1 MRIKRISAL
10 LLALILLFTFAACG
24 AKETPDGEDANENE
38 QSEEDEEGTTPI
50 SFSVMTYNTQN
61 SGVSKGNEESHD
73 AKYTKLAGM
82 IDQKKPDI
90 IALQECATT
99 DAANSI
105 RKKLAEKDNYGVIT
119 GSSGAHTA
127 LIYNKTVFS
136 KVASGCQQIGTKGDE
151 TGSAYDRYLQWVRL
165 RHIESG
171 IEFVVVP
178 VHVDYVTAA
187 YLAQLQKITDYLKEE
202 QSGVSAILMG
212 DFNAKPDPLKSSSL
226 NTERYYS
233 AREQATENKSKN
245 TATFLGDGGGI
256 IDHVFYKSSVGFRG
270 LKSQY
275 YEVLT
280 SDENNPSDHRPV
292 YAEFSFGKK

>member
-24 AKETPDGEDANENE
+24 AKEMPDDENENE

-99 DAANSI
+99 DAAASI
-105 RKKLAEKDNYGVIT
+105 RRKLADKDNYAVVPASI
-119 GSSGAHTA
+119 SNAHTA
-127 LIYNKTVFS
+127 LIYKKTVFE
-136 KVASGCQQIGTKGDE
+136 KTGGGCQKIGTKGDE

-171 IEFVVVP
+171 TEFVVIP
-178 VHVDYVTAA
+178 VHVDYVKAA
-187 YLAQLQKITDYLKEE
+187 YLAQLQKIVDYLKEE
-202 QSGVSAILMG
+202 QAGVSAILMG
-212 DFNAKPDPLKSSSL
+212 DFNAKPDSLKSSSL

-233 AREQATENKSKN
+233 AREQATDNRSKN
-245 TATFLGDGGGI
+245 TDTFLGEGGGI
-256 IDHVFYKSSVGFRG
+256 IDHIFYKSSVGFRG

-280 SDENNPSDHRPV
+280 NDEDNPSDHRPV

>member
-10 LLALILLFTFAACG
+10 LLALTLLFAFAACG

-38 QSEEDEEGTTPI
+38 QSEEDEEGMTPI
-50 SFSVMTYNTQN
+50 SFSVLTYNTQN
-61 SGVSKGNEESHD
+61 AGRDKSGEDSHD
-73 AKYTKLAGM
+73 AKYKKLAAM

-105 RKKLAEKDNYGVIT
+105 RKKLADKDNYNLVS

-127 LIYNKTVFS
+127 LIYNKTVFE
-136 KVASGCQQIGTKGDE
+136 KTASGCQQIGTAGDE

-171 IEFVVVP
+171 IEFVVIP
-178 VHVDYVTAA
+178 IHVDYVKAA
-187 YLAQLQKITDYLKEE
+187 YLAQLQKITDYLKEN
-202 QSGVSAILMG
+202 QAGVSAILMG
-212 DFNAKPDPLKSSSL
+212 DFNAQPSSLKSSAIG
-226 NTERYYS
+226 TEHYYS

-245 TATFLGDGGGI
+245 TDTFLGEGGGI

-292 YAEFSFGKK
+292 YAEFSFGK